1 MEEVGWL
8 GRPTVRGLYSRS
20 AANGTPRAALEA
32 TSFMQKRHFFW
43 FEQLTPVWPGLRH
56 AVRPWS
62 SGESHLEVGCLSGTW
77 LREMHRNPSIRVA
90 ANSDSVDWTVQ
101 TQKLVVPCSGW
112 LVLEQGLHWM
122 RMGAKTCVLLHGSR
136 MT

>member
-1 MEEVGWL
+1 MVGETHREGFVL
-8 GRPTVRGLYSRS
+8 TVCRKWH
-20 AANGTPRAALEA
+20 ATCGTGSDELHAEKA
-32 TSFMQKRHFFW
+32 FFW

-62 SGESHLEVGCLSGTW
+62 SGESHLEVRCLSGTW

-101 TQKLVVPCSGW
+101 TQKLVVPCSRW
-112 LVLEQGLHWM
+112 LVLEQG
-122 RMGAKTCVLLHGSR
+122 
-136 MT
+136 